1 MSNKKLTINTNA
13 NASIKAYQ
21 KALKSKQNYISS
33 IDKQKLKQDV
43 VDWMFSQDGYFAKK
57 IFTIE
62 NPLTIKIIQKLVA
75 EFNHDKRLSFSF
87 GYSKENMP
95 MELIFPTNNADIN
108 EDYNLLNFFT
118 FTSNLVETKN
128 INSTF
133 IKKLTFFSINN
144 QFPFENLSIS
154 LELLNDKNT
163 FINMMNLLDNECFT
177 SFPQFEMSKNKIG
190 IINLP
195 SRVKIPKI
203 IELDKEENLDEK
215 KSLLSYKN
223 QMEAEKEL
231 ASQYYYIGEII
242 LFFFE
247 QVVMVRYLIYLD
259 SQTIVSFK
267 IPSKDFSQY
276 FVDCHNSL
284 LFLIDNISKKGEK
297 MFDTIDFKKIYDSVN
312 KNEEIIDL
320 IKYKT
325 KKESSGFRNYYTNLR
340 NNSHTKKNP
349 LFSVEDSSK
358 FKSSVITQIRKGIDK
373 FFESL
378 YSISIRRI
386 FTIES
391 FMSQSLFN
399 EINKLYQ
406 EKIIE
411 DLLEDEDFQPNK
423 NKKGKGKGKGKSK
436 GNKKEEKEEIEIK
449 TLTLNTNNNSNNK
462 DKDKKNNNNK
472 VLVSKPNN
480 KNTETK
486 ENTNSV
492 VKNTDNKGDNST
504 KTKIENENS
513 KICQELFGDRFDINK
528 TNLNDTNINVIENK
542 VHTNNDI
549 QNVNNEYKIQ
559 GNENNTS
566 NKKLNYQDNNE
577 NNDNLIINHQ
587 VNYNLEDKS
596 NLILNKSSK
605 LDNQTDKLSSS
616 SFKINNQVDNVVLSK
631 IENQSSNNSFMVMS
645 KIMSFN
651 FCDEVDNDQMNLNLT
666 DNNDI
671 NDFSTISSFMKTK
684 LQDDN
689 NNENEDEQID
699 FDRENKFSSMNTRE
713 NLEGDSKNHK
723 FGIPNSFNTKT
734 DKKGKPIKQKFF
746 LYDTSKLN
754 KKNLNTRSINVVSH
768 SKSLIKNFPK
778 FDESR
783 TPFIY
788 MQRLHNDIIDFSL
801 KVIDNNSIV
810 RSLKI
815 EVLEKLKHEFHANN
829 ENIENVICYGS
840 FATDLSIEYSDVDLR
855 LVFKENT
862 DMFKEVNDF
871 IQYCQSNEIYKNIKP
886 ITSAS
891 IPIIKIE
898 IDLMNYKSENRQI
911 QEKLEKLKLIDSKEI
926 SEELRTLKIDITFSK
941 TGSSE
946 TMEVLDSISFV
957 QKYCVKFPEI
967 VPMMFILKH
976 YLNKC
981 DKNSAYKGFISS
993 YCLFLLILAFKL
1005 FQINNVKKDVTYNLG
1020 NFLYEFLDFY
1030 GNSFSFIKYKVDIN
1044 TGGK

>member
-1 MSNKKLTINTNA
+1 MSFKKPVLNTNA
-13 NASIKAYQ
+13 NNSIKSYQ
-21 KALKSKQNYISS
+21 KALKSKQNYISTV
-33 IDKQKLKQDV
+33 DKQKLRQDV
-43 VDWMFSQDGYFAKK
+43 IDWIFSQDSYHSKK

-62 NPLTIKIIQKLVA
+62 NPLTIKLIIRLVT
-75 EFNHDKRLSFSF
+75 EFNHDKRISFAF
-87 GYSKENMP
+87 NHAKENMP
-95 MELIFPTNNADIN
+95 MEYIFPTNNADIN
-108 EDYNLLNFFT
+108 EDYTIINFFN
-118 FTSNLVETKN
+118 FSSNLVETKN

-133 IKKLTFFSINN
+133 IKKLSFFSVNN
-144 QFPFENLSIS
+144 QPPFENLSIN
-154 LELLNDKNT
+154 LELFNDKNM
-163 FINMMNLLDNECFT
+163 FLQMINLIDKECFT
-177 SFPQFEMSKNKIG
+177 SFPNVEVNKLKTGVIK
-190 IINLP
+190 LP
-195 SRVKIPKI
+195 DKVKIPKI
-203 IELDKEENLDEK
+203 IELDKEEIIEEK
-215 KSLLSYKN
+215 KSLLSLKN
-223 QMEAEKEL
+223 QMEEEKEL
-231 ASQYYYIGEII
+231 TPQYYYIGEIL

-247 QVVMVRYLIYLD
+247 QIVMVRYLIYLD
-259 SQTIVSFK
+259 SQIIASFK
-267 IPSKDFSQY
+267 ISPKDFSH
-276 FVDCHNSL
+276 FFTDCQNSL
-284 LFLIDNISKKGEK
+284 SFLVDNIGKKGEK
-297 MFDTIDFKKIYDSVN
+297 MFDSIDFKKLYDSVN

-320 IKYKT
+320 IKYKN
-325 KKESSGFRNYYTNLR
+325 KKESSGFKCYYTNIR
-340 NNSHTKKNP
+340 NSNHTKKKP
-349 LFSVEDSSK
+349 LFDVSDNVK
-358 FKSSVITQIRKGIDK
+358 FKSSVIQHIRKGIEW

-386 FTIES
+386 YTIES

-399 EINKLYQ
+399 EINRLYQ
-406 EKIIE
+406 EKIIA
-411 DLLEDEDFQPNK
+411 DLLEDEDFQPTK
-423 NKKGKGKGKGKSK
+423 NKKGKGKGKGKMKS
-436 GNKKEEKEEIEIK
+436 NKKEEKEEIEIK
-449 TLTLNTNNNSNNK
+449 QVISNI
-462 DKDKKNNNNK
+462 DKDKNDKNKNVNGNK
-472 VLVSKPNN
+472 VLVSKQSKTNEINQKSNINSNLINQEINKDSISNN
-480 KNTETK
+480 KKNDDNYNRLK
-486 ENTNSV
+486 INSENN
-492 VKNTDNKGDNST
+492 
-504 KTKIENENS
+504 
-513 KICQELFGDRFDINK
+513 KICEELFGDKLQPVISIN
-528 TNLNDTNINVIENK
+528 NNI
-542 VHTNNDI
+542 
-549 QNVNNEYKIQ
+549 VNNENNDKI
-559 GNENNTS
+559 ENIDIID
-566 NKKLNYQDNNE
+566 NKHKDYENYD
-577 NNDNLIINHQ
+577 NNDNLIINRK
-587 VNYNLEDKS
+587 YNNNNNNSDKDKDDKS
-596 NLILNKSSK
+596 NIILNKSSK

-616 SFKINNQVDNVVLSK
+616 SIKLNNQVDNVVLSK

-651 FCDEVDNDQMNLNLT
+651 FCDDLDNDQMNFNLT
-666 DNNDI
+666 DNNEI
-671 NDFSTISSFMKTK
+671 NDFSTISSFVKTK
-684 LQDDN
+684 MQND

-699 FDRENKFSSMNTRE
+699 FDRENKFSAINTRDVVEGE
-713 NLEGDSKNHK
+713 NKINKMGN
-723 FGIPNSFNTKT
+723 PNSFNTKT

-801 KVIDNNSIV
+801 KVIENNSIV

-815 EVLEKLKHEFHANN
+815 EVLEKLKHEFHSNN

-855 LVFKENT
+855 LVFNEKV

-871 IQYCQSNEIYKNIKP
+871 ILYCQSNEIYKNIKP

-898 IDLMNYKSENRQI
+898 IDLLNYKSENRQI
-911 QEKLEKLKLIDSKEI
+911 QEKLDKLKLLDSKEI
-926 SEELRTLKIDITFSK
+926 YEELKTLKIDITFSK
-941 TGSSE
+941 TNSSE

-993 YCLFLLILAFKL
+993 YCLFLLLLAFKL